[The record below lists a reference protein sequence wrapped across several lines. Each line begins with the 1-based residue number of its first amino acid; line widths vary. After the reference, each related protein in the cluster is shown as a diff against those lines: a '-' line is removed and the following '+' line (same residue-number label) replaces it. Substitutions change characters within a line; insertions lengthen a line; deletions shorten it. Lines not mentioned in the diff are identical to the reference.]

1 MPRDW
6 SRLEVEATVADY
18 IVMLESE
25 IRGEPY
31 SKADHRRALQP
42 LLDGRSEGA
51 IEYKHQNISAVLIDL
66 GYPYIDGYKPAFNYQ
81 QLLFDV
87 VEDRLRTDRELAQL
101 VATDVERPPPPPE
114 VDDILSTRVDP
125 PPRRDRPDRS
135 YERSRPPPARRAVD
149 YLAMEARNSA
159 LGLEG
164 ERYVLGY
171 ERARLVHA
179 GRPALA
185 ERIEH
190 TSVVEGDGA
199 GFDVRSYET
208 DGSDRFIEVKTTAYG
223 IYTPLYL
230 SRNELRVSQEK
241 DDRYHLYR
249 AFQFRK
255 SPRLFT
261 VAGALDQTLQLEATQ
276 YVGRVG

>member
-1 MPRDW
+1 MPGDW
-6 SRLEVEATVADY
+6 SRLEVEATVSDY
-18 IVMLESE
+18 LEMLEAE

-31 SKADHRRALQP
+31 VKAEHRRALQP
-42 LLDGRSEGA
+42 LLDDRSEGA

-66 GYPYIDGYKPAFNYQ
+66 GYPYIAGYKPAFNYQ

-87 VEDRLRTDRELAQL
+87 VEDRLRTDQKLETLIE
-101 VATDVERPPPPPE
+101 TDVERPPPPPDI
-114 VDDILSTRVDP
+114 DDVLATLVDP
-125 PPRRDRPDRS
+125 PPPRDRPDRS
-135 YERSRPPPARRAVD
+135 YERPRWTAARRAVD
-149 YLAMEARNSA
+149 YLAMEALNSA

-164 ERYVLGY
+164 ERYVLDY
-171 ERARLVHA
+171 ERTRLVQA
-179 GRPALA
+179 GKPNLA
-185 ERIEH
+185 DRIEH
-190 TSVVEGDGA
+190 TSVEEGDGA

-241 DDRYHLYR
+241 NERYHLYR

-261 VAGALDQTLQLEATQ
+261 VAGRLDETLRLEATQ
-276 YVGRVG
+276 YVGRVS

>member
-1 MPRDW
+1 MAGDW

-18 IVMLESE
+18 VTMLESE
-25 IRGEPY
+25 IRGEHY
-31 SKADHRRALQP
+31 NKAEHRRALQP
-42 LLDGRSEGA
+42 LLDGRSAGA
-51 IEYKHQNISAVLIDL
+51 IERKHQNISAVLIDL
-66 GYPYIDGYKPAFNYQ
+66 GYPYIDGYKPLFNYQ

-87 VEDRLRTDRELAQL
+87 VEERLRTDGELTRL
-101 VATDVERPPPPPE
+101 VEADVERPPPAPE
-114 VDDILSTRVDP
+114 VEDVLSTLVEPP
-125 PPRRDRPDRS
+125 PPRERPDRS
-135 YERSRPPPARRAVD
+135 YEGPPPSAAGRTVD

-164 ERYVLGY
+164 ERYALGY

-179 GRPALA
+179 GKPNLA
-185 ERIEH
+185 DRIEH
-190 TSVVEGDGA
+190 TSVEQGDGA
-199 GFDVRSYET
+199 GFDIRSYES

-230 SRNELRVSQEK
+230 SRSEVRVSTEK
-241 DDRYHLYR
+241 SERYHLYR

-255 SPRLFT
+255 APRLFT
-261 VAGALDQTLQLEATQ
+261 VAGRLDETLRLEATM